1 MFLNEVKVATKGK
14 PKKDVNYYLNLPYE
28 IKIVRLDDGDYFAQY
43 IDAGLNKAVLMAGD
57 GKTPNEAIDDLKEA
71 FRCFL
76 TDAIAKNEFIPE
88 PIKNDK
94 SRNLAVTIKESLVD
108 EIDYYANKM
117 GLSRSAFLA
126 VSAKQYIKTL

>member
-1 MFLNEVKVATKGK
+1 M
-14 PKKDVNYYLNLPYE
+14 KKDVNYYLNLPYE

-43 IDAGLNKAVLMAGD
+43 IDVGLNKTVLMAGD

-76 TDAIAKNEFIPE
+76 ADAIAKNEFIPE